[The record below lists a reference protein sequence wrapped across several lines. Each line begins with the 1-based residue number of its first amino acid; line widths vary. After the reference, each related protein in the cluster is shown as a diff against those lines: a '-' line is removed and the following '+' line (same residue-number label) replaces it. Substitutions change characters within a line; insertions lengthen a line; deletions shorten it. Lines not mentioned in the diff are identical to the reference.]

1 LIQAKQSEKQLY
13 AKPTK
18 KVGNF
23 GLSSPKEA
31 KRKAREEEEAA
42 RKAMAPDWESGRY
55 PIEGTILNLKD
66 VESDPFFVA
75 EVEGKMVAWV
85 RAFGPKKLL
94 HFKEQNR
101 LRNVMATA
109 EKLSSQNPAFRNAE
123 ALKYHD

>member
-1 LIQAKQSEKQLY
+1 MHAVFVVAERGGWF
-13 AKPTK
+13 AATTRCADT
-18 KVGNF
+18 GED
-23 GLSSPKEA
+23 PKTVAFPGGKIDPGETI
-31 KRKAREEEEAA
+31 REAA
-42 RKAMAPDWESGRY
+42 IREAHEEGWEFRV
-55 PIEGTILNLKD
+55 